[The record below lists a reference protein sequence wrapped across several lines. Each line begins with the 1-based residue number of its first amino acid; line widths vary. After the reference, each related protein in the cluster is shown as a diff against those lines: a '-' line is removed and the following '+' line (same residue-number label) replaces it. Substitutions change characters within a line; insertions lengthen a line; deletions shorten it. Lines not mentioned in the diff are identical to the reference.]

1 MSADKDQKQT
11 KPRVTGR
18 PLEYTPVIGDAICE
32 RLCDGESLRK
42 ICEDESMPARSTVFR
57 WLSIVTAFSDQYAR
71 AREAQADALF
81 DDMLL
86 IADTPMLG
94 EKVKELPGGKK
105 EKTSGDMIEHRK
117 LQVETRKW
125 IAGKLRPKKY
135 GDRTQMQLTG
145 PDGED
150 GTPTAIQ
157 VTIVDPKR

>member
-1 MSADKDQKQT
+1 MASDKEKKADSSHT
-11 KPRVTGR
+11 TGR
-18 PLEYTPVIGDAICE
+18 PLEYSQAIGDAICE

-42 ICEDESMPARSTVFR
+42 ICEDENMPARSTVFR
-57 WLSIVTAFSDQYAR
+57 WLSLVTAFSDQYAH
-71 AREAQADALF
+71 AREAQADAIF

-86 IADTPMLG
+86 IADTPVAG

-105 EKTSGDMIEHRK
+105 EITTGDMIEHRK

-145 PDGED
+145 PDDGD